1 MRIFVLGVGGAGSL
15 LAQLLA
21 RQGHTVWCGDRDP
34 DRARKFLGKKSAI
47 EVKEANARNLWS
59 IVRAAR
65 GCNLLVN
72 ASPAVFNEI
81 ILRAALRLGV
91 HYLDLNS
98 HLNRNPFKP
107 EQFRFR
113 KRFEAKNRAALIC
126 TGAAPGLTNLL
137 AKRGSELLDA
147 VESVQIRL
155 YESTESKDPVS
166 TWSPEVMYDEAISS
180 PRVYRHGRFSLAKRF
195 ADREKFRFP
204 PPIGETTVYLAA
216 QDEVCM
222 LPYVVPMRDM
232 DAKIGGNDFDRL
244 FRWYRQGRLNRSQ
257 GIVRK
262 RFPKTLT
269 PKGVAGMIR
278 KGALE
283 NARFAAAVLGARRE
297 RRSTAAAALR
307 RELPYAPSDSPA
319 RLNLDA
325 HRLRHRASRRHL
337 HQTFSPRHGRRLRPV
352 GTAHRNAPRHPRRS
366 PFPRFSRRV
375 QNDPPEENRRR
386 RILAVP
392 IFTSSRICALS
403 PRECHDHEGCRIH
416 EKDPDQQV

>member
-15 LAQLLA
+15 LAQLLV

-34 DRARKFLGKKSAI
+34 DRARKFLGRKSAI
-47 EVKEANARNLWS
+47 EVVEANARNIWS

-137 AKRGSELLDA
+137 AKRGSELLDS
-147 VESVQIRL
+147 VESIQLRL
-155 YESTESKDPVS
+155 FESTESKDPVS
-166 TWSPEVMYDEAISS
+166 TWSPEGAYDEAISS
-180 PRVYRHGRFSLAKRF
+180 PRIYRNGKFVLAKRF
-195 ADREKFRFP
+195 SGREKFRFP

-222 LPYVVPMRDM
+222 LPYAIPIREM

-244 FRWYRQGRLNRSQ
+244 YRWFRQGRLNRSQ
-257 GIVRK
+257 GIGAK
-262 RFPKTLT
+262 DFIKPLT
-269 PKGVAGMIR
+269 PRMG
-278 KGALE
+278 
-283 NARFAAAVLGARRE
+283 
-297 RRSTAAAALR
+297 
-307 RELPYAPSDSPA
+307 
-319 RLNLDA
+319 
-325 HRLRHRASRRHL
+325 H
-337 HQTFSPRHGRRLRPV
+337 
-352 GTAHRNAPRHPRRS
+352 
-366 PFPRFSRRV
+366 V
-375 QNDPPEENRRR
+375 Q
-386 RILAVP
+386 I
-392 IFTSSRICALS
+392 
-403 PRECHDHEGCRIH
+403 
-416 EKDPDQQV
+416 

>member
-15 LAQLLA
+15 LAHLLE

-34 DRARKFLGKKSAI
+34 ERARHFLGKKSTI
-47 EVKEANARNLWS
+47 PVVEANARNLWS

-65 GCNLLVN
+65 GCQLLIN

-81 ILRAALRLGV
+81 VLRSALRLRAN
-91 HYLDLNS
+91 YLDLNS

-107 EQFRFR
+107 EQFSFD
-113 KRFEAKNRAALIC
+113 KRFVAKNRVALIC

-137 AKRGSELLDA
+137 AKRGAELLDT
-147 VESVQIRL
+147 VESMQIRL

-166 TWSPEVMYDEAISS
+166 TWSADVAYDEAISS

-204 PPIGETTVYLAA
+204 PPIGEATVYLAA

-222 LPYVVPMRDM
+222 LPYSVKMKDM

-244 FRWYRQGRLNRSQ
+244 YRWYRQGRLNRSQ

-269 PKGVAGMIR
+269 PKGVAGLIR
-278 KGALE
+278 RGVLE
-283 NARFAAAVLGARRE
+283 NARFAAAILVRGTKDDQPLLLRYDASFPTLSQIRR
-297 RRSTAAAALR
+297 RGLISTPIAFATAHLAAIFIKHFPRDMAGVIGPS
-307 RELPYAPSDSPA
+307 ELPPETRRAILVEA
-319 RLNLDA
+319 RSRDFRVA
-325 HRLRHRASRRHL
+325 FKMSRLKK
-337 HQTFSPRHGRRLRPV
+337 TE
-352 GTAHRNAPRHPRRS
+352 
-366 PFPRFSRRV
+366 
-375 QNDPPEENRRR
+375 DEEY
-386 RILAVP
+386 
-392 IFTSSRICALS
+392 
-403 PRECHDHEGCRIH
+403 
-416 EKDPDQQV
+416 